1 MDATFSL
8 IYGSEPLKNKTF
20 TAEAA
25 DVAVKGSIKGLRG
38 HWGVKSALDSSLRV
52 LILCGHVAT
61 VTH

>member
-38 HWGVKSALDSSLRV
+38 H
-52 LILCGHVAT
+52 
-61 VTH
+61 